1 MFWFCMVHALQK
13 CSRVA
18 CVVVV
23 LLSTTFFVEAQSISD
38 VKAASRAAKVTP
50 DLLNNVLNNGAPTPS
65 VLGRGEDFRNEY
77 TIKENRIAIEAIA
90 IDQNGQALLAQLQ
103 TLGLTEGNAY
113 RSTVFGFLPL
123 EKLADLTNVP
133 TLNYARP
140 YYKPFTNAGLV
151 TSQGDKALKADLARQ
166 TYNVTGTGSK
176 VGILSDSYNALGGAS
191 AGMVSGDLPANVTI
205 LDDFPTGSDEGRAM
219 AEIVHDVAPGA
230 GIAFNTAY
238 RGQAGFAKG
247 IIDLANAGCT
257 IIVDDIIYL
266 TEPFFQDG
274 IIGQAI
280 DQVVLNN
287 NVAYFSAAGNL
298 ARSSYQTTFKNSGI
312 NLYGYGIAHDFGGGD
327 VFQKITVPSGG
338 TLRLV
343 LQWDDPF
350 RSVSGGVGAKTDLDI
365 FFFKNGILVG
375 GSAID
380 NIAYG
385 DPIEVTGTYANNTS
399 TPADIDVVIVK
410 NAGPDPGFIKWINFG
425 SYTITTEYDTR
436 SGSSFGHSGSARA
449 IAVGAAPYF
458 NTPAYNPTLSTA
470 VIEPFSSAGGTPI
483 FFDGAGQRISQDGVV
498 RQKPDIT
505 AVDGGNTT
513 FFTTDYEPDGFP
525 NFFGTSAAAPHA
537 AAVAALMQEKA
548 SKTLSPTAIAS
559 ILKQTAIDMDDPV
572 TPYFDTGFD
581 FGTGYGFIQAD
592 KAVQAA
598 GPGDRLAI
606 TSFTCNSSN
615 SILTSVDFVVG
626 YSTGTFSPSVA
637 PLFINGVTGVGQL
650 GVKYNY
656 PFDTNQNTLAI
667 QDAASRSTYFVW
679 SFREACANTS
689 TPNRPP
695 IFTGVTSLTGV
706 LGVAFRYNVPA
717 SSFSDPEGL
726 PLTYAINGLPSGLTF
741 DAASNVISGIP
752 TVTSVNS
759 VTITA
764 TDAGGLTAVGTFSIT
779 INKTIDQPQSPASL
793 TVTSFTCHTA
803 SSGMSSV
810 DFVVGYTDGSFTP
823 SVPALFINGVT
834 GAGKLGVQYT
844 YYHDANQYNLPI
856 HDAATRSTYFVWNF
870 REACGSSP
878 VANRPPV
885 YNGGLIDQT
894 GTVGLPFTY
903 TIPATAFTDPDGQ
916 TSLIYTASNLPAGLA
931 FGATS
936 RIISGTPIAVG
947 SRTVTITATDA
958 SGAFST
964 GAFTIT
970 IGTTPPATFAIIG
983 STTVACERISS
994 TERWLTFTPQYS
1006 GTNGQAITF
1015 SVINESLPTNSP
1027 GPYSLRLYTDN
1038 PTITLRAEQA
1048 GTVGPVTYQY
1058 NWLAACNANARR
1070 SAEDRQTDLDV
1081 TVLSNPVL
1089 DSRVEVDVRGAFGES
1104 LTLQIA
1110 DEQGRIVSRHL
1121 VSQAA
1126 EVERQSLTLNHARG
1140 VFLLTVSTPTQIKT
1154 LRIVTGQ

>member
-1 MFWFCMVHALQK
+1 MFWFCMGRASQK
-13 CSRVA
+13 RSMIARV
-18 CVVVV
+18 VIL
-23 LLSTTFFVEAQSISD
+23 LLSTTLFVEAQSISD
-38 VKAASRAAKVTP
+38 VKASSKAAKVTP
-50 DLLNNVLNNGAPTPS
+50 DLLNNLLNNGAPAPPG
-65 VLGRGEDFRNEY
+65 LGRGEDLRNEY

-90 IDQNGQALLAQLQ
+90 NDQNGQALLAQLQ
-103 TLGLTEGNAY
+103 ALGLTEGNAY

-123 EKLADLTNVP
+123 EKLADLKNVP
-133 TLNYARP
+133 ALNYARP
-140 YYKPFTNAGLV
+140 YYKPLTNTGLV

-166 TYNVTGTGSK
+166 TYNVTGVGSK
-176 VGILSDSYNALGGAS
+176 IGILSDSYNALGGAS
-191 AGMVSGDLPANVTI
+191 AGVASGDLPANVSI

-230 GIAFNTAY
+230 AIAFNTAY

-247 IIDLANAGCT
+247 IIDLANAGCNL
-257 IIVDDIIYL
+257 IVDDIIYL

-274 IIGQAI
+274 IISQAI

-350 RSVSGGVGAKTDLDI
+350 RSVSGGVGARTDLDI
-365 FFFKNGILVG
+365 FFFRNGILVG

-399 TPADIDVVIVK
+399 APADIDVVIVK
-410 NAGPDPGFIKWINFG
+410 NAGPDPGYIKWINFG

-458 NTPAYNPTLSTA
+458 NTPVYKPSLSTA
-470 VIEPFSSAGGTPI
+470 IIEPFSSAGGTPI
-483 FFDGAGQRISQDGVV
+483 FFDGAGQRISQGGVV

-548 SKTLSPTAIAS
+548 DKTLSPMAIAS

-572 TPYFDTGFD
+572 TLYFDTGFD

-598 GPGDRLAI
+598 GPGDQLAI
-606 TSFTCNSSN
+606 TSFTCNTSN

-626 YSTGTFSPSVA
+626 YSNGTFSPAVA
-637 PLFINGVTGVGQL
+637 PLFINGVTGAGQL

-656 PFDTNQNTLAI
+656 SFDTNQNTLAI

-679 SFREACANTS
+679 KFREACATTS

-695 IFTGVTSLTGV
+695 VFTGVTSLTGV

-717 SSFSDPEGL
+717 NSFSDPEGL
-726 PLTYAINGLPSGLTF
+726 PLTYAINGLPAGLSF

-752 TVTSVNS
+752 TVAGVSS

-779 INKTIDQPQSPASL
+779 INKTIDQPQPPASL
-793 TVTSFTCHTA
+793 TITSFRCHTA

-834 GAGKLGVQYT
+834 GSGQLGVPYT
-844 YYHDANQYNLPI
+844 YYHDANQYILPI
-856 HDAATRSTYFVWNF
+856 QDAATRSTYFVWNF

-885 YNGGLIDQT
+885 YNGGLSDQT
-894 GTVGLPFTY
+894 GTVGLPFEY

-916 TSLIYTASNLPAGLA
+916 TSLIYTASNLPAGLTL
-931 FGATS
+931 GATS
-936 RIISGTPIAVG
+936 RTISGTPIAAG
-947 SRTVTITATDA
+947 SRTVTIRATDA
-958 SGAFST
+958 SGAFAT
-964 GAFTIT
+964 ATFTIT

-983 STTVACERISS
+983 TTTVACERITS
-994 TERWLTFTPQYS
+994 TERRLTFTPQYS
-1006 GTNGQAITF
+1006 GTNGQTITF

-1038 PTITLRAEQA
+1038 PTVTLRAEQA
-1048 GTVGPVTYQY
+1048 GMAGAVTYQY

-1070 SAEDRQTDLDV
+1070 SAEDHQTDLDV
-1081 TVLSNPVL
+1081 TILSNPVL
-1089 DSRVEVDVRGAFGES
+1089 DSRVEVEVRGVSGES
-1104 LTLQIA
+1104 LTLQVA
-1110 DEQGRIVSRHL
+1110 DEQGRIVIRHV

-1126 EVERQSLTLNHARG
+1126 DVERQSLALNHARG
-1140 VFLLTVSTPTQIKT
+1140 IFLLTVSTPTQIKT